1 MNGTEL
7 NYTRLNVA
15 GINRST
21 VNTSFSGEARWDGET
36 IVIPNCW
43 TLEDGTGAWL
53 WEDGSPMLLE
63 NLPLL
68 RKRVKNK

>member
-21 VNTSFSGEARWDGET
+21 VNTSFSEMGWRDDRHPKLLDAGGRDGR
-36 IVIPNCW
+36 
-43 TLEDGTGAWL
+43 LALGGRLAD
-53 WEDGSPMLLE
+53 SPRE
-63 NLPLL
+63 FAFVE
-68 RKRVKNK
+68 KKIKK